1 MSSVSINEIRE
12 RAGKWLGNE
21 FDEATRNEVRQM
33 LDHDEK
39 RLTDAFYRDL
49 EFGTG
54 GLRGIMGAGTNRMNI
69 YTLGM
74 AVQGQSNYIL
84 KQFGSADGIKVAI
97 AHDCRRN
104 SKLFTDTAAGIFAA
118 NGFTVYIFDSLRPTP
133 LLSFVLR
140 EYECKSGVV
149 IDRKSVV

>member
-1 MSSVSINEIRE
+1 MSIRE

-21 FDEATRNEVRQM
+21 FDEETRNEVRQM

-74 AVQGQSNYIL
+74 AAQGQSNYIL
-84 KQFGSADGIKVAI
+84 KQFGSEDGIKVAI

-104 SKLFTDTAAGIFAA
+104 SILFTGQQQESLQQMGSQSIFL
-118 NGFTVYIFDSLRPTP
+118 I
-133 LLSFVLR
+133 LSGLHLCCHLF
-140 EYECKSGVV
+140 
-149 IDRKSVV
+149 